1 MPLDG
6 MTLSLLRRELYP
18 CIVGSRIEKVHQPSK
33 DELVFHLRTRE
44 GAYKLLISAS
54 ANSPRL
60 HLISG
65 APENPSTPPMLCM
78 LLRNLSLLP
87 VWISVCRKP
96 AILMLAGT

>member
-60 HLISG
+60 HLIS
-65 APENPSTPPMLCM
+65 
-78 LLRNLSLLP
+78 LSLIRP
-87 VWISVCRKP
+87 RRRCFVCCS
-96 AILMLAGT
+96 GST

>member
-44 GAYKLLISAS
+44 GAYK
-54 ANSPRL
+54 
-60 HLISG
+60 
-65 APENPSTPPMLCM
+65 PES
-78 LLRNLSLLP
+78 
-87 VWISVCRKP
+87 
-96 AILMLAGT
+96 